1 MSTHRILAYKDAD
14 YLATGSTRVL
24 MALLAR
30 HDDTGRATVRDL
42 AEDMGWSPSTV
53 HSCLL
58 RLRAEGLVTWE
69 EGQAGTLRPT
79 AAFVDLGSPEG
90 VPQ

>member
-1 MSTHRILAYKDAD
+1 MRTHRILAYKDVGYVAI
-14 YLATGSTRVL
+14 GSTRVL

-30 HDDTGRATVRDL
+30 HADAGRTTVRDL

-58 RLRAEGLVTWE
+58 RLRDEGLVTWE
-69 EGQAGTLRPT
+69 EGQAATLRPT
-79 AAFVDLGSPEG
+79 IAPIDLDSPEG